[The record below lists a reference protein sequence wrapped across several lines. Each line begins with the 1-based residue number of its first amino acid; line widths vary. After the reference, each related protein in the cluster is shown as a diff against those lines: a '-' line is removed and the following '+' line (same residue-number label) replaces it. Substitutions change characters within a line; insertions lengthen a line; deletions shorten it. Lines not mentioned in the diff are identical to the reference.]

1 MKYELVNSSVFY
13 VGSSYN
19 FTGRRDFQKEI
30 MRSYSIDP
38 WDGFALPSVII
49 DEDLPPVVI
58 EFKDNI
64 LKVVTKKDIEKLSKR
79 HLIF

>member
-1 MKYELVNSSVFY
+1 MLTLYGLDSSSVFII
-13 VGSSYN
+13 VGSSSN
-19 FTGRRDFQKEI
+19 FMRPRDFQKEI
-30 MRSYSIDP
+30 P
-38 WDGFALPSVII
+38 WDGFTLPSVVI